1 MRRWPFMKM
10 TRTVTQA
17 LLGPSACRM
26 YPVQPGKVYP
36 NTRGRI
42 EMDAAKC
49 ILCSICAKKCPTGAL
64 RVDRP
69 GHTWEID
76 RFLCIQCGACAEA
89 CPQAGRPARDRGRLI
104 FWSTA
109 GHKIPRDLLV
119 QQAANISQIIP
130 RGPGACVTTAG
141 DWLVVGAIAHKSP
154 MWRPGKQT
162 PGAGGMD
169 SNGSSTGSA
178 EPHGDDCP
186 PGPRRPQAA
195 PAQPFFAL
203 RALAIPIG

>member
-89 CPQAGRPARDRGRLI
+89 CPKKCLTLVNQYTAPALQRTKD
-104 FWSTA
+104 A
-109 GHKIPRDLLV
+109 VHV
-119 QQAANISQIIP
+119 E
-130 RGPGACVTTAG
+130 GP
-141 DWLVVGAIAHKSP
+141 
-154 MWRPGKQT
+154 
-162 PGAGGMD
+162 
-169 SNGSSTGSA
+169 
-178 EPHGDDCP
+178 P
-186 PGPRRPQAA
+186 PPPPKPAA
-195 PAQPFFAL
+195 PPATA
-203 RALAIPIG
+203 AA